1 MGGDI
6 LHMGHQLSHW
16 DIYVQTMGSSMT
28 DFLTVFSFREGL
40 GMATRGGSGYGALQ
54 QGRCHREE
62 LKGEL
67 SQHNLLCPL

>member
-1 MGGDI
+1 
-6 LHMGHQLSHW
+6 
-16 DIYVQTMGSSMT
+16 MT

-40 GMATRGGSGYGALQ
+40 GMAMGGGSGYGALQ

-67 SQHNLLCPL
+67 SQHDSLCPL